1 MASKY
6 SLKDSKFQCSFHV
19 SINDAENERW
29 TNIQKHQSALGKENS
44 LDGMSYVFSP
54 NSVQKKCPPILLTW
68 AIETPTLLPPK
79 SPDFHLFR
87 PPRWRPYR
95 CHGFFRAQMELAP
108 TGSWWIYE
116 PVDGS
121 EIGPKKTPPFGDAF
135 WNRSDVVGSYF
146 TSTLKPLVFNRAE
159 NLQEWLSSLQL
170 PTAEVVSWCGVKVG
184 KGWANK
190 VCGGCGGWDLFCQ
203 PWIFILSINL
213 WVISSNIKDPNQK
226 IL

>member
-1 MASKY
+1 MFFPRFNKRRRKWRMD
-6 SLKDSKFQCSFHV
+6 KDPKAPKCTWKRKLPWWDVICFFSKFCPKKNALQYSWHEQSKLPLFYHQNLQIFTCSDHLGGAHTGAMV
-19 SINDAENERW
+19 S
-29 TNIQKHQSALGKENS
+29 LG
-44 LDGMSYVFSP
+44 
-54 NSVQKKCPPILLTW
+54 
-68 AIETPTLLPPK
+68 
-79 SPDFHLFR
+79 
-87 PPRWRPYR
+87 
-95 CHGFFRAQMELAP
+95 GFFRAQMELAP

-146 TSTLKPLVFNRAE
+146 TSTLKPLAFNRAE

-170 PTAEVVSWCGVKVG
+170 PTAEVVSWWGVKVG

>member
-1 MASKY
+1 MKDGQRSK
-6 SLKDSKFQCSFHV
+6 STKVHLEKKTPLMGCHMLFLQILSK
-19 SINDAENERW
+19 
-29 TNIQKHQSALGKENS
+29 
-44 LDGMSYVFSP
+44 
-54 NSVQKKCPPILLTW
+54 KKCPPILLTW

-87 PPRWRPYR
+87 PPRWRPHR

-146 TSTLKPLVFNRAE
+146 TSTLKPLAFKRAE

-170 PTAEVVSWCGVKVG
+170 PTAEVVSWWGVKVG

-190 VCGGCGGWDLFCQ
+190 VCGW
-203 PWIFILSINL
+203 L
-213 WVISSNIKDPNQK
+213 WWLGPFLPTMNFHSKHQLMSDQLKH
-226 IL
+226 